1 MPEPLHRLPNDP
13 ALLVARQLARDRR
26 VMLFGRPGV
35 GKSTLATGLADRLTA
50 LGRRC
55 HCISADPGSPAF
67 GLPGALTL
75 AARRLGRW
83 EVTATEPLCTLN
95 AGRFR
100 LPLINGVRRLSTR
113 YESGVLLLDSPGVV
127 RGMAGSELLH
137 GLVEAANIDLIL
149 AMSAPDGEP
158 PLAGE
163 LGAIPADCCLIEPAA
178 AARRPDRRA
187 RGRSRTAQWDGYL
200 SDAVER
206 RLDLD
211 GLALVGA
218 PPPLDA
224 TEVWVGRQI
233 ALLSRGDC
241 LAMGEVAR
249 LTARRL
255 DVRLPI
261 AVGDCDTL
269 MVRDAVRSARGMLE
283 SAAPFVTAAVM
294 YAPQCGLLS
303 DRGADQGPR
312 PVARVGGA
320 DTALVNGVFGDP
332 LLHVRLRHQARSL
345 LFDLGDGGR
354 LSTRVAHQV
363 TDVFISHAHMDHLG
377 GFIWLLRSRI
387 GDLPPCRLVGPPGVV
402 QHIDGL
408 VRGFL
413 WDRVG
418 DAGPAFEVAEL
429 HGDKLRRFR
438 LQAGK
443 AGIETLAT
451 MGVEDGVVL
460 REPGF
465 RVRAITLD
473 HHTPVLAFAFEPSS
487 QLNVRTDRLRG
498 HGWAAGPWIKALK
511 RHVMEDEMDALVRL
525 PDGTESRVGELARE
539 LILTTRG
546 RRLVYATDLADTQ
559 ENRARLQC
567 LAHNAHTLFLEA
579 VFTEA
584 DSARARRHG
593 HLTARACGEIANAA
607 GVARLVPFHL
617 SRRYLADPK
626 IVFDEIEAVCSCVAV
641 PPAQLSPR
649 GQDADPAAVPAIAN
663 RHGD

>member
-1 MPEPLHRLPNDP
+1 MDRLPMP
-13 ALLVARQLARDRR
+13 
-26 VMLFGRPGV
+26 
-35 GKSTLATGLADRLTA
+35 
-50 LGRRC
+50 
-55 HCISADPGSPAF
+55 
-67 GLPGALTL
+67 
-75 AARRLGRW
+75 RRLGRW

-294 YAPQCGLLS
+294 YAPQCGPLS
-303 DRGADQGPR
+303 DRGADHGPR

-320 DTALVNGVFGDP
+320 GAQ
-332 LLHVRLRHQARSL
+332 LLH
-345 LFDLGDGGR
+345 
-354 LSTRVAHQV
+354 
-363 TDVFISHAHMDHLG
+363 HLG
-377 GFIWLLRSRI
+377 I
-387 GDLPPCRLVGPPGVV
+387 GALGHEADVLAVRLVGDREAEV
-402 QHIDGL
+402 
-408 VRGFL
+408 
-413 WDRVG
+413 RVG
-418 DAGPAFEVAEL
+418 ALKVARKLLGRDPELSDRAEEVFRAALEDADLAVA
-429 HGDKLRRFR
+429 
-438 LQAGK
+438 A
-443 AGIETLAT
+443 
-451 MGVEDGVVL
+451 VVL
-460 REPGF
+460 
-465 RVRAITLD
+465 D
-473 HHTPVLAFAFEPSS
+473 DQHVLE
-487 QLNVRTDRLRG
+487 Q
-498 HGWAAGPWIKALK
+498 
-511 RHVMEDEMDALVRL
+511 DE
-525 PDGTESRVGELARE
+525 
-539 LILTTRG
+539 
-546 RRLVYATDLADTQ
+546 TDLEGACLVGHVAGGQPAPGAAHADVEQ
-559 ENRARLQC
+559 R
-567 LAHNAHTLFLEA
+567 
-579 VFTEA
+579 
-584 DSARARRHG
+584 RARRG
-593 HLTARACGEIANAA
+593 
-607 GVARLVPFHL
+607 
-617 SRRYLADPK
+617 
-626 IVFDEIEAVCSCVAV
+626 
-641 PPAQLSPR
+641 R
-649 GQDADPAAVPAIAN
+649 GL
-663 RHGD
+663 RGG